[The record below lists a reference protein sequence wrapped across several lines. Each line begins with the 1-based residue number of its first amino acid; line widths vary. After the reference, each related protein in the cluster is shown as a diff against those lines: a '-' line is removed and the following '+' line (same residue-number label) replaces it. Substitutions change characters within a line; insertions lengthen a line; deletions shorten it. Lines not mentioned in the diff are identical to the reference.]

1 MAAPLKTQPRDP
13 AAEFEL
19 RLDDEL
25 LAEVDADSGS
35 LKLFIAKMLMGYSLT
50 NPEELTVLPQVSV
63 NLESNTY
70 RLGHMRKSF
79 EGNDD
84 CVRRHISLC
93 RIIPRS

>member
-1 MAAPLKTQPRDP
+1 MGFVEKHLYLFDSHFMVVAAPLKTQPRDP

-63 NLESNTY
+63 NLESNT
-70 RLGHMRKSF
+70 LSF
-79 EGNDD
+79 GSYEK
-84 CVRRHISLC
+84 IF
-93 RIIPRS
+93 

>member
-1 MAAPLKTQPRDP
+1 MVVAAPLKTQPRDP

-63 NLESNTY
+63 NLESNTI
-70 RLGHMRKSF
+70 
-79 EGNDD
+79 
-84 CVRRHISLC
+84 VWVI
-93 RIIPRS
+93 